1 MLREQKRVGRRAV
14 KMGSGNA
21 LCDFFESQQSA
32 QKGELIDKTGR
43 FPVLRKWSCGLP
55 YKLVRSLQNV

>member
-1 MLREQKRVGRRAV
+1 MREQKRFGRRAV

-21 LCDFFESQQSA
+21 LCGFFELKQST

-43 FPVLRKWSCGLP
+43 WPVLRKWSCGLP